1 METSIKKENKFFKVV
16 KLKLKQLGKFLVD
29 DCLKFPAY
37 ILGHPLKGFEEFKRY
52 KRGKI
57 SVSLFFMVLMI
68 LLNIMAFQYNGF
80 IVNKNNIKD
89 LNTIAQ
95 IAIIGGAVLVLTIA
109 NWSVTTLFDGKGN
122 MKEIFMMICYCL
134 YPLIWSTLLGMI
146 LSNVLSKDEM
156 AIYYLVVGLGIALT
170 CYMAFFG
177 IISIHE
183 YGLVQCLL
191 TILATAIAAFI
202 ILFACLLFFDLFQ
215 RVYGFVYTIYREI
228 TIRELLW

>member
-52 KRGKI
+52 KKGKI

-80 IVNKNNIKD
+80 IVNQNNIKD